1 MGQVTIQGTVFDIYG
16 VDSEADTY
24 MTARWGGSAWSDA
37 EVDERKQTL
46 VSATRMIDRENW
58 LGQKTVSAQALEFPR
73 TGLTDKD
80 GNSVDSATVP
90 LVVEEAN
97 YELAFALLNDAAVQ
111 EADTTG
117 SNVRRV
123 KAGSAEVQ
131 FFRPTAG
138 TPFPT
143 IANDLLRAFR
153 DSGALAGLASGTDEV
168 STFCDPNPHGLTEG
182 YP

>member
-1 MGQVTIQGTVFDIYG
+1 MGQVTIQATVFDIYG
-16 VDSEADTY
+16 TSGDADGY
-24 MTARWGGSAWSDA
+24 MKARWGGEPWADADSD
-37 EVDERKQTL
+37 DKKQTL

-58 LGQKTVSAQALEFPR
+58 IGQKTVSAQALEFPR

-80 GNSVDSATVP
+80 GNAVDSATVP
-90 LVVEEAN
+90 GVVEEAN

-117 SNVRRV
+117 SNVKRV

-131 FFRPTAG
+131 FFRPTTG

-143 IANDLLRAFR
+143 IADDLLKSFR
-153 DSGALAGLASGTDEV
+153 GSGVLAGLASGTDEV
-168 STFCDPNPHGLTEG
+168 SAFCDSNPYGLSEG

>member
-1 MGQVTIQGTVFDIYG
+1 MGQVTIGGTVFEIYG
-16 VDSEADTY
+16 TEADADNY
-24 MTARWGGSAWSDA
+24 MKARWGSETWIDA
-37 EVDERKQTL
+37 DAADKRQTL

-58 LGQKTVSAQALEFPR
+58 LGQRTVSAQSLEFPR

-80 GNSVDSATVP
+80 GNAVDSATVP
-90 LVVEEAN
+90 LAVEEAN
-97 YELAFALLNDAAVQ
+97 YELALALLNDAAVQ

-117 SNVRRV
+117 SNVKRV

-131 FFRPTAG
+131 FFRPTDG

-143 IANDLLRAFR
+143 IANDLLKTFR
-153 DSGALAGLASGTDEV
+153 ESGALAGLASGSDEV
-168 STFCDPNPHGLTEG
+168 SAFCDPNPHGLTEG

>member
-1 MGQVTIQGTVFDIYG
+1 MGQVTIQGTTFDIYG
-16 VDSEADTY
+16 VSSEADDY
-24 MTARWGGSAWSDA
+24 MKARWGGSPWFDA
-37 EVDERKQTL
+37 DSEERNQTL

-58 LGQKTVSAQALEFPR
+58 LGQRTVSSQALEFPR

-80 GNSVDSATVP
+80 GNPVDSATVP
-90 LVVEEAN
+90 LAVEEAN
-97 YELAFALLNDAAVQ
+97 YELALALLNDAAVQ

-117 SNVRRV
+117 SNVKRA

-131 FFRPTAG
+131 FFRATDG

-143 IANDLLRAFR
+143 IANDLLRPFR
-153 DSGALAGLASGTDEV
+153 GSGVSVGLASGCDEE
-168 STFCDPNPHGLTEG
+168 STFGDPTPWELTEG